1 MRRRR
6 LQALAL
12 VLGLLTAPAAVV
24 PAHDATTCCPPERVE
39 TPCHEDSGPGLS
51 RSSMTC
57 CSPAPG
63 FPARAGT
70 LTEPPTVQAP
80 APAFEAPPLLEPVA
94 TPLARRAA
102 ELSARASP
110 LLRSV
115 VLRI

>member
-1 MRRRR
+1 MGRRR
-6 LQALAL
+6 LQAVAL
-12 VLGLLTAPAAVV
+12 VLGLLAAPAAVV
-24 PAHDATTCCPPERVE
+24 PAHDATTCCPPERVA
-39 TPCHEDSGPGLS
+39 TPCHEDGAGLS

-70 LTEPPTVQAP
+70 LTEPPTLQP
-80 APAFEAPPLLEPVA
+80 PGPAFEAPPVLEPTV